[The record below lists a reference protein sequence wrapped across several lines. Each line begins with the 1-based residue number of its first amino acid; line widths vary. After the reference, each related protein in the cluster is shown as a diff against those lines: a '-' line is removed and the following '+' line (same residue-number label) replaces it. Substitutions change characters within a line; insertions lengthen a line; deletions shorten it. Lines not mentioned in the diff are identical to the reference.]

1 MMKYVSYVLVTV
13 RYKQMYMGTMMTKKP
28 CIECGEQSLVINNEV
43 HFCAPCWI
51 DKFLVS
57 TGDKVDRQPDRK
69 VFGANRKTL

>member
-1 MMKYVSYVLVTV
+1 ME
-13 RYKQMYMGTMMTKKP
+13 KQP

-51 DKFLVS
+51 DKFLVN